1 MEQLTAKFL
10 IEGKVYRPP
19 YRFREIPGQQ
29 STRRKQRLSQ
39 GSDEKQDVS
48 LLSEIDVK
56 SLEST
61 AVDASTSSSLFSVL
75 GRGLPT
81 AGNHPVASERDLSGL
96 FDFMDDI
103 DIEDDVF
110 LPESPESDA
119 SPPESYEESLQKILE
134 ADYGTGGSIRTLLG
148 FLRASLCCNL

>member
-1 MEQLTAKFL
+1 M
-10 IEGKVYRPP
+10 
-19 YRFREIPGQQ
+19 
-29 STRRKQRLSQ
+29 QRLSQ
-39 GSDEKQDVS
+39 GSHEKQDTS
-48 LLSEIDVK
+48 LPSEIDVK

-81 AGNHPVASERDLSGL
+81 AGNHPIASERDLSEL

-110 LPESPESDA
+110 LPESPESETSA
-119 SPPESYEESLQKILE
+119 PESYEESLKILE
-134 ADYGTGGSIRTLLG
+134 TGCGTGGSIRTLLG

>member
-19 YRFREIPGQQ
+19 YRFREIPSQQ
-29 STRRKQRLSQ
+29 SARQKQLLSQ
-39 GSDEKQDVS
+39 GSDDIS
-48 LLSEIDVK
+48 LPSEIDVK